1 VSGLRKNV
9 ALGPKYAPGP
19 GGAEIDLSE
28 NTNLWGMPP
37 AVEEV
42 LRSLPASAVT
52 RYPALYGGR
61 AKQALAAYAGVS
73 PEEIVVG
80 CGSDD
85 VIDAA
90 FRAFGEPGAR
100 IAYCDPTFSMVPV
113 FSRLC
118 GLVPTPVAF
127 GADGS
132 VDVDA
137 VLGAGAQLVYLCTPN
152 NPTGWT
158 IAPAALDELVGRF
171 EGLLLIDEA
180 YGEFVA
186 PSGTP
191 PRRIGDRALVI
202 RTLSKAFGLA
212 GLRIGYG
219 VGAASV
225 AGAVEQALGP
235 YKVNGVAERAA
246 IAAVT
251 EGAEWMRA
259 RAGEAR
265 EVRRR
270 LDGELRARGLQPLRS
285 EANFLLV
292 PVPDAEAL
300 ASGLRARSVAVRYFK
315 RLRGIGD
322 AIRVG
327 VGPWPLM
334 EAFLR
339 ALDEVRG

>member
-1 VSGLRKNV
+1 MNGPRKNL
-9 ALGPKYAPGP
+9 ALAPKYSPGP

-37 AVEEV
+37 AVEHV
-42 LRSLPASAVT
+42 LRELPPSAVT
-52 RYPALYGGR
+52 RYPTLYGGK
-61 AKQALAAYAGVS
+61 AKQALAAYAGAS
-73 PEEIVVG
+73 PDEIVVG

-100 IAYCDPTFSMVPV
+100 IAYCEPTFSMVPV
-113 FSRLC
+113 FSRLS
-118 GLVPTPVAF
+118 GLVPVPVAYRA
-127 GADGS
+127 GGS

-137 VLGAGAQLVYLCTPN
+137 LLAAGARMLYLCTPN

-158 IAPAALDELVGRF
+158 IADAALNELVQRF
-171 EGLLLIDEA
+171 EGLVLLDEA
-180 YGEFVA
+180 YGEFA
-186 PSGTP
+186 GTSGIP
-191 PRRIGDRALVI
+191 PRRIGERVLVI

-219 VGAASV
+219 IGAPSLV
-225 AGAVEQALGP
+225 GAVEQALGP

-251 EGAEWMRA
+251 ESVEWVRA
-259 RAGEAR
+259 RAQEAR
-265 EVRRR
+265 EIRGR
-270 LDGELRARGLQPLRS
+270 LDGELRARGFEPLRS

-292 PVPDAEAL
+292 PVRDSEAL
-300 ASGLRARSVAVRYFK
+300 ANGLRARGLAVRYFK
-315 RLRGIGD
+315 QLPGIGD

>member
-1 VSGLRKNV
+1 MSGLRKNLSL
-9 ALGPKYAPGP
+9 APKYAPGP

-37 AVEEV
+37 AVEDV
-42 LRSLPASAVT
+42 LGALPTSAIT

-61 AKQALAAYAGVS
+61 AKQALAAYARVS
-73 PEEIVVG
+73 AEEIVVG

-100 IAYCDPTFSMVPV
+100 IAYCEPTFSMVPV

-118 GLVPTPVAF
+118 GLVPTPVAYR
-127 GADGS
+127 ADGS

-137 VLGAGAQLVYLCTPN
+137 LLGAGAQLLYLCTPN

-158 IAPAALDELVGRF
+158 IADEALDALVRRF
-171 EGLLLIDEA
+171 EGLLLLDEA

-186 PSGTP
+186 PSGVP
-191 PRRIGDRALVI
+191 PRRLGDRVLVI

-225 AGAVEQALGP
+225 VGAVEQALGP

-246 IAAVT
+246 IAAVA

-259 RAGEAR
+259 RADDAR
-265 EVRRR
+265 QVRRKLER
-270 LDGELRARGLQPLRS
+270 ELQTRGLEPLRS

-292 PVPDAEAL
+292 PVPDAESMA
-300 ASGLRARSVAVRYFK
+300 AGLRARGVAVRYFK
-315 RLRGIGD
+315 QLRGIGD

-327 VGPWPLM
+327 VGPWNLM

-339 ALDEVRG
+339 ALDEVRR